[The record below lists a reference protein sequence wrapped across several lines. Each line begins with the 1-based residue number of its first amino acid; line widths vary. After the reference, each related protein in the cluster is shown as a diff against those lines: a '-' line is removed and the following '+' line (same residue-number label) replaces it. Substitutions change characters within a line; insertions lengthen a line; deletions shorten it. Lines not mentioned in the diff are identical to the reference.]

1 MNRPEISTQEIMKA
15 IERSGYLLE
24 SEITKTL
31 ASQGYFIESNQSILD
46 PLTKISREIDLV
58 AEYFEYDKKAAN
70 NKTTARI
77 HFIFEIKNNLYPLVL
92 LTKMEFS
99 PNTQIWEG
107 LKEVL
112 TIPDGIKYESFEGFY
127 EELLQDEEFLYTQ
140 YCSFQKKKGNKDE
153 LMAFHPDNLHSG
165 LAKITQYCDEVVNRW
180 NNNSDENKE
189 IENYKDD
196 YFRHFLYIPILLI
209 NDSLYELDINEEN
222 KTDLRKVESSKLVYN
237 YHLMDEPKTSVIFV
251 MTKKG
256 LNKFLPQMR
265 ALEGKLVEKMIKIK
279 RHNKSINID

>member
-1 MNRPEISTQEIMKA
+1 MNRPEISTQEIMQA
-15 IERSGYLLE
+15 IKRSGYLLE

-31 ASQGYFIESNQSILD
+31 ASQGYFIESNQSILN
-46 PLTKISREIDLV
+46 PLTKKSREIDLV
-58 AEYFEYDKKAAN
+58 AEYYEYDEKTAN
-70 NKTTARI
+70 NKTCAKI
-77 HFIFEIKNNLYPLVL
+77 YFVFEIKNNFFPLVL

-99 PNTQIWEG
+99 PNTQVWEG
-107 LKEVL
+107 LKEIL
-112 TIPDGIKYESFEGFY
+112 TIPDGIEYSFYEGFY
-127 EELLQDEEFLYTQ
+127 EELLRDEEYLYTQ

-153 LMAFHPDNLHSG
+153 LMAFHPENLYSG
-165 LAKITQYCDEVVNRW
+165 IAKITQYCDEAVNRW
-180 NNNSDENKE
+180 NNDSGEDEE

-237 YHLMDEPKTSVIFV
+237 YHLMDEPKNSVIFV

-256 LNKFLPQMR
+256 LNDFLPQMR
-265 ALEGKLVEKMIKIK
+265 ALERKVVEKMLKAK
-279 RHNKSINID
+279 KH